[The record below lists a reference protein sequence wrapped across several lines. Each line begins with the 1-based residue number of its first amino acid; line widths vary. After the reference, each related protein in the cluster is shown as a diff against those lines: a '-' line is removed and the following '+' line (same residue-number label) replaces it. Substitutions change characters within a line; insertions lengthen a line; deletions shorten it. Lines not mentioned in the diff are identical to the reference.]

1 MFIPWWR
8 SVSFHLGLVDSKT
21 ALNRMRLMTSPCF
34 TPFCI
39 AISFPW
45 WRQPVCCWYRPSRS
59 EQYGLG
65 TPCHSTFRKRDRTQ
79 HDQRVWSNQGL
90 QTTMAYSSLNIC
102 QVTIRKQN
110 NIINSG
116 SSPGLFDSCA
126 GARPQNHA
134 VWSLLFC
141 SVWGCTWHCILIT
154 FCIQCFPSMLARRPS
169 NNAMTRNHVIVATV
183 HATCWFLF
191 CSNAFKD

>member
-21 ALNRMRLMTSPCF
+21 ALNRMGLMTSPCF

-39 AISFPW
+39 AISSPW

-65 TPCHSTFRKRDRTQ
+65 TPCHSMFRKRDRTQ

-102 QVTIRKQN
+102 QVTIRKPKKHHQFWFL
-110 NIINSG
+110 SG
-116 SSPGLFDSCA
+116 P
-126 GARPQNHA
+126 
-134 VWSLLFC
+134 VWFMFWRASTKSRNLKPPLLF
-141 SVWGCTWHCILIT
+141 GLGTHLAFHLDT
-154 FCIQCFPSMLARRPS
+154 FCIQFFPSMLARRPS

-191 CSNAFKD
+191 CSNAFKG